1 MQNGE
6 DTFATKYMNTFYAI
20 ETQIRNKVQKALD
33 SKYETKITGQP
44 KDFEQLYR
52 SKVDEDIESIRQKI
66 KAEYGTMDS
75 VTPEQQEKIAQ
86 KLIDRERQKME
97 EKMAIQLSIDY
108 LAGMTD
114 RGFNELAIRT
124 GYMKKEDL
132 KSDRVDPETAL
143 KENKKVQELS
153 RAMQEDE
160 RE

>member
-1 MQNGE
+1 
-6 DTFATKYMNTFYAI
+6 
-20 ETQIRNKVQKALD
+20 
-33 SKYETKITGQP
+33 
-44 KDFEQLYR
+44 
-52 SKVDEDIESIRQKI
+52 
-66 KAEYGTMDS
+66 
-75 VTPEQQEKIAQ
+75 
-86 KLIDRERQKME
+86 
-97 EKMAIQLSIDY
+97 MAIQLSIDY

-132 KSDRVDPETAL
+132 KSDRVNPETAL